1 MKLDAKTIANI
12 TLIESITGAAVKD
25 VFEDDNIINIIVE
38 EGNVKKALGYENK
51 NLKKIQYLLKKNI
64 KIIGFSNNPERFIN
78 NLLYPIK
85 TKKVE
90 IRDKIMHITAQDTLT
105 KGKIFGRSK
114 ENLKKIK
121 EIVTKYFDVTDVA
134 IL

>member
-1 MKLDAKTIANI
+1 
-12 TLIESITGAAVKD
+12 
-25 VFEDDNIINIIVE
+25 
-38 EGNVKKALGYENK
+38 
-51 NLKKIQYLLKKNI
+51 
-64 KIIGFSNNPERFIN
+64 
-78 NLLYPIK
+78 
-85 TKKVE
+85 
-90 IRDKIMHITAQDTLT
+90 MHITAQDTLT